1 MNRKLL
7 FLFLFLPILGTAQI
21 SDKQQKEL
29 AALNNYLHFSNEGT
43 HGLLTAHRLLET
55 FNQKVNKY
63 VDLESKQLNF
73 YSNADLPADIFE
85 DPEHWFYDVSPYTWY
100 DRSLAGGKILPAT
113 TAGQLRKEM
122 DKMKEIIHRV
132 NAIRFDLEK
141 LTKEE
146 DLKEQRNLAQIYKTL
161 EEVVTLYD
169 DYNAAKKRLKRA
181 IQKRYAALNIAKE
194 NKDLGNIIAIHEN
207 IRAFLEGVRA
217 EDDNNLNAL
226 VQHLKN
232 NLVTAN
238 SFNISDR
245 SYLNVLQ
252 KAEAFAAVAQKYV
265 GDTGFPITYR
275 LYGRAYYYYNMEM
288 VAKFNRYGSGLVK
301 DLNEWVASKN
311 YPALVQL
318 EEPHFFKVIYP
329 KKEVPKLEEVETIK
343 PKSLPGGAAPTVA
356 AVNIKTPRA
365 IPKKE
370 VPQKLAEPVVTPT
383 PEEVSKGFDERVNV
397 IKQQEINVAPGS
409 ITIGIYDHQLADGD
423 IISLNYNGHW
433 ILENFQLRRRARKM
447 TLPLKPTNDNYLI
460 LHAVNL
466 GKKPPNTATLSY
478 IYKGE
483 KKRIVM
489 ESNMNESEMIQINI
503 EE

>member
-1 MNRKLL
+1 MNRKIL

-21 SDKQQKEL
+21 SDKQQQEL
-29 AALNNYLHFSNEGT
+29 TALNNYLHFANEST

-100 DRSLAGGKILPAT
+100 DRSMAGGKILPPT

-122 DKMKEIIHRV
+122 DKMKGIIQRV
-132 NAIRFDLEK
+132 NAIRFDLEN
-141 LTKEE
+141 LTNEE
-146 DLKEQRNLAQIYKTL
+146 DLKEQRNLAQIYNTL

-169 DYNAAKKRLKRA
+169 DYNAAKKRLKKT
-181 IQKRYAALNIAKE
+181 IQKRYAALNIVNE
-194 NKDLGNIIAIHEN
+194 SKDLGNIIAIHEN

-217 EDDNNLNAL
+217 EDNNNLTAL

-232 NLVTAN
+232 NLTTAE
-238 SFNISDR
+238 SFNITDR

-252 KAEAFAAVAQKYV
+252 KAEAFEEVAQKYV
-265 GDTGFPITYR
+265 SDTGFPITYR

-288 VAKFNRYGSGLVK
+288 VAKCNRYGSGLVK
-301 DLNEWVASKN
+301 DLNEWIASKN
-311 YPALVQL
+311 YPALIQL

-343 PKSLPGGAAPTVA
+343 PKSLPGGDAPKVA

-370 VPQKLAEPVVTPT
+370 VPTVAEPVVAPT

-433 ILENFQLRRRARKM
+433 VLKNYQLRRVARKL
-447 TLPLKPTNDNYLI
+447 TLPLKPGNENYLI
-460 LHAVNL
+460 LHAENL
-466 GKKPPNTATLSY
+466 GAKPPNTCLLYTSDAAD
-478 IYKGE
+478 E
-483 KKRIVM
+483 
-489 ESNMNESEMIQINI
+489 
-503 EE
+503 

>member
-21 SDKQQKEL
+21 SDKQQQEL
-29 AALNNYLHFSNEGT
+29 TALNNYLHFANEST

-73 YSNADLPADIFE
+73 YSNADLPADIFQ

-100 DRSLAGGKILPAT
+100 DRSMEDGKVLPPT

-122 DKMKEIIHRV
+122 DKMRRIIKRV
-132 NAIRFDLEK
+132 NAIRFDLEG

-146 DLKEQRNLAQIYKTL
+146 DLKEKRNLAQIYNTL

-169 DYNAAKKRLKRA
+169 DYNVAKKRLKRT
-181 IQKRYAALNIAKE
+181 IQKRYAALDIANE
-194 NKDLGNIIAIHEN
+194 NKEVGNIIAIHEN

-217 EDDNNLNAL
+217 EDSNNLTAL

-232 NLVTAN
+232 NLTTAK
-238 SFNISDR
+238 SFNITDR
-245 SYLNVLQ
+245 SYLNVLE
-252 KAEAFAAVAQKYV
+252 KSEAFAAVAQKYV
-265 GDTGFPITYR
+265 GDAGFPITYN

-311 YPALVQL
+311 YPVLVQL

-329 KKEVPKLEEVETIK
+329 KKEVPKLETVETIK
-343 PKSLPGGAAPTVA
+343 PKSLPGGDAPTVA

-370 VPQKLAEPVVTPT
+370 VPQKVAEPVVTPT
-383 PEEVSKGFDERVNV
+383 PEEESKDFDERVNV
-397 IKQQEINVAPGS
+397 IKQQQINVGPGS

-433 ILENFQLRRRARKM
+433 ILKNYQLRRVARKM
-447 TLPLKPTNDNYLI
+447 TLPLKPGNENYLI
-460 LHAVNL
+460 LHAENL
-466 GKKPPNTATLSY
+466 GAKPPNTVTLSY
-478 IYKGE
+478 TYNGE

-489 ESNMNESEMIQINI
+489 ESDLDESEMIKINVQQ
-503 EE
+503 

>member
-7 FLFLFLPILGTAQI
+7 FLLLFLPILGTAQI

-29 AALNNYLHFSNEGT
+29 TALNNYLHFSNEAT

-73 YSNADLPADIFE
+73 YSNQDLPADIFE

-100 DRSLAGGKILPAT
+100 DRSMAGGKILPAT

-122 DKMKEIIHRV
+122 DKMRGIINRV
-132 NAIRFDLEK
+132 NAIRFDLEN

-146 DLKEQRNLAQIYKTL
+146 DLKERKNFPQIYQTL

-169 DYNAAKKRLKRA
+169 DYNAAKKRLKKA

-217 EDDNNLNAL
+217 EDNNNLTAL

-232 NLVTAN
+232 NLVTAK
-238 SFNISDR
+238 SFNITDR

-265 GDTGFPITYR
+265 NNEGFPLTYN

-311 YPALVQL
+311 YPALLQL

-329 KKEVPKLEEVETIK
+329 KKEVPKLEKVGAIK
-343 PKSLPGGAAPTVA
+343 PKGISGKEGPKVA
-356 AVNIKTPRA
+356 AIKPIN

-370 VPQKLAEPVVTPT
+370 APKVVAKVEKVAPT
-383 PEEVSKGFDERVNV
+383 KVKDDSDNLDDRVNV
-397 IKQQEINVAPGS
+397 IRQNQINVAPGS

-433 ILENFQLRRRARKM
+433 ILKNYPLRRVARKL
-447 TLPLKPTNDNYLI
+447 TLPLKPGEENYLI
-460 LHAVNL
+460 LHAENL
-466 GKKPPNTATLSY
+466 GTKPPNTATLSY
-478 IYKGE
+478 IYNGE
-483 KKRIVM
+483 KKSIIM
-489 ESNMNESEMIQINI
+489 ESDLDQSEMIKINV

>member
-1 MNRKLL
+1 

-21 SDKQQKEL
+21 SDKQQQEL
-29 AALNNYLHFSNEGT
+29 AALNNYLHFANEST

-85 DPEHWFYDVSPYTWY
+85 DPEHWFYDVSPYTWH
-100 DRSLAGGKILPAT
+100 DRSMAGGKILPPT

-122 DKMKEIIHRV
+122 DKMREIIKRV
-132 NAIRFDLEK
+132 NAIRFDLEG

-146 DLKEQRNLAQIYKTL
+146 DLKEKKNLAQIYKTL

-169 DYNAAKKRLKRA
+169 DYNVAKKRLKRT
-181 IQKRYAALNIAKE
+181 IQKRYAALNIVNE
-194 NKDLGNIIAIHEN
+194 DKDLGNIIAIHEN

-217 EDDNNLNAL
+217 EDNNNLTAL

-232 NLVTAN
+232 NLGTAK
-238 SFNISDR
+238 SFNITDR

-265 GDTGFPITYR
+265 ADEGFPITYK
-275 LYGRAYYYYNMEM
+275 LYGRTYYYYNMEM

-343 PKSLPGGAAPTVA
+343 PKSLPGADVPKVET
-356 AVNIKTPRA
+356 ID
-365 IPKKE
+365 IPK
-370 VPQKLAEPVVTPT
+370 PRVTPKKDV
-383 PEEVSKGFDERVNV
+383 PKVEEAVVATIPKNTSKDLDERVNV
-397 IKQQEINVAPGS
+397 IKQQEINVSPGS

-433 ILENFQLRRRARKM
+433 VLKNYQLRRVARKM
-447 TLPLKPTNDNYLI
+447 TLPLEPGKENYLI
-460 LHAVNL
+460 LHAENL
-466 GKKPPNTATLSY
+466 GAKPPNTVTLSY
-478 IYKGE
+478 TYNGE
-483 KKRIVM
+483 KKHIVM
-489 ESNMNESEMIQINI
+489 ESDLDESEMIKINVQ
-503 EE
+503 E